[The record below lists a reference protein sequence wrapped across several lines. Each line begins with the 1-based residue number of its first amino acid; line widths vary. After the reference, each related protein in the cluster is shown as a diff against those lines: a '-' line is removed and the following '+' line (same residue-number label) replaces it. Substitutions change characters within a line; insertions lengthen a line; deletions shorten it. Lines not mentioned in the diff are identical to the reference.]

1 MNSKNTKQSKTKQE
15 EKKNW
20 KKMTHAL
27 NTLLESDNLTK
38 DEKKLVEDLFTAS
51 NATYEVENLD
61 MEELGDVLANLNEVA
76 NSLKFLHMIEKGAI
90 VSVETPIQFG
100 DVVMYQSREA
110 INRYNDAMKGLS
122 RYVKGLNYEP
132 IRLE

>member
-1 MNSKNTKQSKTKQE
+1 MSENNFHQ
-15 EKKNW
+15 EKKKNF
-20 KKMTHAL
+20 KKITHAL

-38 DEKKLVEDLFTAS
+38 DEKNLVNDLFKAS

-61 MEELGDVLANLNEVA
+61 AEELGDVLAELNEMA
-76 NSLKFLHMIEKGAI
+76 NSLKFLHIIEKGAI
-90 VSVETPIQFG
+90 VSAECPLQFG

-110 INRYNDAMKGLS
+110 IEHYNEAMKGLS
-122 RYVKGLNYEP
+122 KYVKGLKYEP